1 MDKTYIVFLYCGNIP
16 VWEPPPGKV
25 QCQHWWPPESDIP
38 CQPWCWTKSRKPP
51 SECCSCGGATE
62 RGTWK
67 GHQRWS
73 PPGSVHPCQ
82 WRCYRLSA
90 AKGSVE
96 RKKENYIHTN
106 PPIASLYKSTTFH
119 QLTTMESSPDPNSFT
134 SWGTTPVCTTTSILS
149 LGPSVRYEMAQQ
161 VSASTS
167 LSSWCRR
174 RISVG
179 SICFTASSGG
189 AGFLLRHRFD
199 RVQVTFL
206 R

>member
-1 MDKTYIVFLYCGNIP
+1 MPALMTSWIWYSLPAVMLD
-16 VWEPPPGKV
+16 KV
-25 QCQHWWPPESDIP
+25 QEASFWMLFLWWRNRAGNMERAPALITAWVCSSVPVTMLPME
-38 CQPWCWTKSRKPP
+38 R
-51 SECCSCGGATE
+51 SEGVCG
-62 RGTWK
+62 
-67 GHQRWS
+67 
-73 PPGSVHPCQ
+73 
-82 WRCYRLSA
+82 
-90 AKGSVE
+90 
-96 RKKENYIHTN
+96 KKKKKMTYTN
-106 PPIASLYKSTTFH
+106 THLPIASLYKSTTFH

-179 SICFTASSGG
+179 SICFTASRGG